1 LQPKIEWNED
11 NGIISI
17 FSDISNPYQIQ
28 IKTFNEIVLDS
39 NINGNIQYKAIDLFR
54 KVQDKNSLAL
64 YATKNNL
71 NLPLNIVTNSEKDT
85 TFNYHI
91 EPMQEIPQNSKI
103 KGVCAPLAL
112 KSSNLNLKKDL
123 KSWLFGKREYM
134 NDSEIDTMSGII
146 KRLIDS
152 NYEDYVT
159 SSNIPVLHAL
169 SDLSYEVTTDMKAD
183 YYILYACTS
192 NPDVDS
198 FVRDVVTNDFK
209 AAETSVH
216 KRLRCYSTSSS
227 GFKCISLIGIM
238 KNWSYKI
245 VPLGLVAIDNVAPG
259 QGDLPNICEIDF
271 KDNIRVFLPNNKPEI
286 AGYARVISTNY
297 GGNGISCNVSFSIE
311 FGGDAKTVT
320 IVREFEDE
328 FAKRFKTY
336 SDYPRP
342 EKKIINLSGKK
353 SPYEFTYKIHL
364 EEGDNLIPIIVTD
377 NLGNT
382 NHYQVNVPSHFSRD
396 NSPDVNIDNNIDINN

>member
-1 LQPKIEWNED
+1 
-11 NGIISI
+11 
-17 FSDISNPYQIQ
+17 
-28 IKTFNEIVLDS
+28 
-39 NINGNIQYKAIDLFR
+39 
-54 KVQDKNSLAL
+54 
-64 YATKNNL
+64 
-71 NLPLNIVTNSEKDT
+71 
-85 TFNYHI
+85 
-91 EPMQEIPQNSKI
+91 
-103 KGVCAPLAL
+103 
-112 KSSNLNLKKDL
+112 
-123 KSWLFGKREYM
+123 
-134 NDSEIDTMSGII
+134 
-146 KRLIDS
+146 
-152 NYEDYVT
+152 
-159 SSNIPVLHAL
+159 
-169 SDLSYEVTTDMKAD
+169 
-183 YYILYACTS
+183 
-192 NPDVDS
+192 
-198 FVRDVVTNDFK
+198 
-209 AAETSVH
+209 
-216 KRLRCYSTSSS
+216 
-227 GFKCISLIGIM
+227 
-238 KNWSYKI
+238 
-245 VPLGLVAIDNVAPG
+245 
-259 QGDLPNICEIDF
+259 
-271 KDNIRVFLPNNKPEI
+271 LPNNKPEI